1 MGDTTSGWRCKS
13 LPENTWKYREMA
25 ENIPIQIIFVV
36 LPKFHEMA
44 IPRETVESILQTA
57 RIEEV
62 VGEFVALKKK
72 GTNMWGVCPFHNEKT
87 PSFSVNPAR
96 NIFKCFGCGKAGDS
110 AKFLMEHEHYTYPE
124 ALRYLAKKYNIKIE
138 EKELTAEEIMLQS
151 VREKMFNI
159 NEFADKYF
167 VDTLWNTKE
176 GQTIG
181 LEYFRERG
189 YLNPVIEKFHLGY
202 NPDAGG
208 GSIFTEYAK
217 KNGYSE
223 ELLEQI
229 GLSIKGQKGPYDR
242 FHGRVMFPIH
252 NLTGRVIGFGGR
264 ILVNDKKSPK
274 YQNSPESEIYD
285 KKQTLYGIYFA
296 KNAIARQDECIL
308 VEGYFD
314 VLRMHQIGIENV
326 VASSGTSLTMEQIR
340 LVKRYTKNITILYD
354 GDAAG
359 VHAALRGTD
368 MILSEGMNV
377 RVVVLPPE
385 HDPDSFGQD
394 FSVEYVSKY
403 LKENAK
409 DFLRFKTELLLK
421 DAENDPIKRGQV
433 IRDIVETISVIP
445 DSIFRITYV
454 KECSHLLD
462 MPEQTLTNELNKIL
476 RVNLKKS
483 LGLGSEALPEP
494 DTTTPKQEES
504 IEEQLPAGYY
514 QERELVKLLLM
525 YGNNMIADERI
536 DENGQKV
543 YEQVSVAQLI
553 VDELK
558 MDGFLFTNHVNRKI
572 FEVFDKAIDQG
583 YIPDDRFFVSHEDET
598 IAQLAADLLSSPYKL
613 DQWEKYGIFVK
624 REEDMLRATVLSS
637 IYRYKDLIIEERRKT
652 VEEELKSAGDSDD
665 LLILLKRKI
674 DLDDIRKQINKMLGI
689 VIAK

>member
-1 MGDTTSGWRCKS
+1 
-13 LPENTWKYREMA
+13 
-25 ENIPIQIIFVV
+25 
-36 LPKFHEMA
+36 MA
-44 IPRETVESILQTA
+44 IPRETVEQILQAA

-62 VGEFVALKKK
+62 VGEFVTLKKR
-72 GTNMWGVCPFHNEKT
+72 GSNMWGNCPFHNEKT

-110 AKFLMEHEHYTYPE
+110 AKFLMEHEHFTYPE

-138 EKELTAEEIMLQS
+138 EKEQTAEEIMQQS
-151 VREKMFNI
+151 IREKMFNI

-167 VDTLWNTKE
+167 VDTLWNTEE
-176 GQTIG
+176 GKTIG

-189 YLNPVIEKFHLGY
+189 YFDPIIQKFHLGY
-202 NPDAGG
+202 NPAKWDA
-208 GSIFTEYAK
+208 FTTYAK
-217 KNGYSE
+217 ENGYSD

-229 GLSIKGQKGPYDR
+229 GFSIKGSKGLYDR
-242 FHGRVMFPIH
+242 YHGRVMFPIH

-264 ILVNDKKSPK
+264 ILQNDPEKKLAK

-340 LVKRYTKNITILYD
+340 LVKRYTKNITMLYD
-354 GDAAG
+354 GDSAG
-359 VHAALRGTD
+359 IHAALRGTD
-368 MILSEGMNV
+368 MILGEGMNV
-377 RVVVLPPE
+377 RIVVLPPE
-385 HDPDSFGQD
+385 HDPDTFGKE
-394 FSVEYVSKY
+394 FSVEYVINY
-403 LKENAK
+403 LKENSK
-409 DFLRFKTELLLK
+409 DFIRFKTELLLK

-454 KECSHLLD
+454 KECSRLLD

-476 RVNLKKS
+476 RAKLRKS
-483 LGLGSEALPEP
+483 LGQEGENLPEP
-494 DTTTPKQEES
+494 DTTTQKQEET
-504 IEEQLPAGYY
+504 IEAQLPAGYY

-525 YGNNMIADERI
+525 YGQELIVDQRE
-536 DENGQKV
+536 DENGKTV

-553 VDELK
+553 IDDLK
-558 MDGFLFTNHVNRKI
+558 LDGFLFTDPVNRKI
-572 FEVFDKAIDQG
+572 FNLFDQALDEG
-583 YIPDDRFFVSHEDET
+583 RIPDDQFFVSNEDDA
-598 IAQLAADLLSSPYKL
+598 ISLLAADLLSSPYRL
-613 DQWEKYGIFVK
+613 DDWARHQIYVK
-624 REEDMLRATVLSS
+624 REEDTLRSTVLST
-637 IYRYKDLIIEERRKT
+637 IFRYKDLMIDERRKA
-652 VEEELKSAGDSDD
+652 VEEELKTTTDPDD
-665 LLILLKRKI
+665 TLILLKRKK
-674 DLDDIRKQINKMLGI
+674 DLDELRKQINHQLGI

>member
-1 MGDTTSGWRCKS
+1 
-13 LPENTWKYREMA
+13 
-25 ENIPIQIIFVV
+25 
-36 LPKFHEMA
+36 MA
-44 IPRETVESILQTA
+44 IPRETVEQILQA
-57 RIEEV
+57 SRIEEV
-62 VGEFVALKKK
+62 VGEFVTLKKR
-72 GTNMWGVCPFHNEKT
+72 GSNMWGNCPFHNEKT

-110 AKFLMEHEHYTYPE
+110 AKFLMEHEHFTYPE

-138 EKELTAEEIMLQS
+138 EKEQTAEELMLQS

-159 NEFADKYF
+159 NEFADKFF
-167 VDTLWNTKE
+167 VDTLWNTEE
-176 GQTIG
+176 GKTIG

-189 YLNPVIEKFHLGY
+189 YLNPIIEKFHLGY
-202 NPDAGG
+202 SPAKWDA
-208 GSIFTEYAK
+208 FTEYAK
-217 KNGYSE
+217 KNGYSD

-229 GLSIKGQKGPYDR
+229 GFSIKGQKGLYDR
-242 FHGRVMFPIH
+242 YHGRVMFPIH
-252 NLTGRVIGFGGR
+252 SLTGRVIGFGGR

-296 KNAIARQDECIL
+296 KNAIAKQDECIL

-340 LVKRYTKNITILYD
+340 LVKRYTKNITMLYD

-385 HDPDSFGQD
+385 HDPDTFAKE
-394 FSVEYVSKY
+394 FSVEYVSNY
-403 LKENAK
+403 LKDNAK
-409 DFLRFKTELLLK
+409 DFVRFKTELLLK
-421 DAENDPIKRGQV
+421 DAQNDPIKRGQV

-454 KECSHLLD
+454 KECSRLLD

-476 RVNLKKS
+476 RAKLKKT
-483 LGLGSEALPEP
+483 LGIEENVVTET
-494 DTTTPKQEES
+494 DTTTTPKQDETVED
-504 IEEQLPAGYY
+504 QLPAGYY

-525 YGNNMIADERI
+525 YGREMIVDERK
-536 DENGQKV
+536 DEEDQLV
-543 YEQVSVAQLI
+543 YEQVSVAQFI
-553 VDELK
+553 IDDLK
-558 MDGFLFTNHVNRKI
+558 NDGCLFLDPVNRK
-572 FEVFDKAIDQG
+572 VFDLIDRAIDEG
-583 YIPDDRFFVSHEDET
+583 NIPDDQFFVSNEDEA

-613 DQWEKYGIFVK
+613 DQWARHNIFVLS
-624 REEDMLRATVLSS
+624 EEDNLRNTVMSS
-637 IYRYKDLIIEERRKT
+637 LLRYKDLIIEDRRKAI
-652 VEEELKSAGDSDD
+652 EEELKTTEELDNQ
-665 LLILLKRKI
+665 LILLKRKK
-674 DLDDIRKQINKMLGI
+674 DLDDIRMRINKELGI

>member
-1 MGDTTSGWRCKS
+1 
-13 LPENTWKYREMA
+13 
-25 ENIPIQIIFVV
+25 
-36 LPKFHEMA
+36 MA
-44 IPRETVESILQTA
+44 IPRETVEQILQA
-57 RIEEV
+57 AHIEEV
-62 VGEFVALKKK
+62 VGEFVTLKKR
-72 GTNMWGVCPFHNEKT
+72 GSNMWGVCPFHNEKT

-110 AKFLMEHEHYTYPE
+110 AKFLMEHEHFTYPE

-138 EKELTAEEIMLQS
+138 EKQQTAEEIMQQS
-151 VREKMFNI
+151 LREKMFNI

-167 VDTLWNTKE
+167 VDTLWNTEE
-176 GQTIG
+176 GKTIG

-189 YLNPVIEKFHLGY
+189 YLNPIIEKFHLGY
-202 NPDAGG
+202 NPDSAHWDA
-208 GSIFTEYAK
+208 FTEHAK

-229 GLSIKGQKGPYDR
+229 GLSIKGSKGLYDR
-242 FHGRVMFPIH
+242 YHGRVMFPIH
-252 NLTGRVIGFGGR
+252 SLTGRVIGFGGR
-264 ILVNDKKSPK
+264 ILINDKKSPK

-296 KNAIARQDECIL
+296 KNAIAKQDECIL

-340 LVKRYTKNITILYD
+340 LVKRYTKNITMLYD

-359 VHAALRGTD
+359 IHAALRGTD

-385 HDPDSFGQD
+385 HDPDTFAKE
-394 FSVEYVSKY
+394 FSVEYVSNY

-409 DFLRFKTELLLK
+409 DFIRFKTELLLK

-445 DSIFRITYV
+445 DNIFRITYV
-454 KECSHLLD
+454 KECSRLLD

-476 RVNLKKS
+476 RAKLKKT
-483 LGLGSEALPEP
+483 LGIDDNVVPET
-494 DTTTPKQEES
+494 DTTTVTPKQEETV
-504 IEEQLPAGYY
+504 EDQLPAGYY

-525 YGNNMIADERI
+525 YGKEMIIDERL
-536 DENGQKV
+536 DEDGQKV
-543 YEQVSVAQLI
+543 YEQVSVAQMI
-553 VDELK
+553 IDDLK
-558 MDGFLFTNHVNRKI
+558 MDDFLFTNVVNRKI
-572 FEVFDKAIDQG
+572 FDIFDQAIDAG
-583 YIPDDRFFVSHEDET
+583 YIPDDQVFVSHEDET
-598 IAQLAADLLSSPYKL
+598 IQQLAADLLSTPYKL

-637 IYRYKDLIIEERRKT
+637 IYRYKDLIIEERRKA
-652 VEEELKSAGDSDD
+652 VEEELKTATDPADQ
-665 LLILLKRKI
+665 LILLKQKK
-674 DLDDIRKQINKMLGI
+674 DLDDIRKQINKELGI

>member
-1 MGDTTSGWRCKS
+1 LRRQEKFVSFAKFADKKS
-13 LPENTWKYREMA
+13 V
-25 ENIPIQIIFVV
+25 I
-36 LPKFHEMA
+36 LPKIRNMA
-44 IPRETVESILQTA
+44 IPRETVEQILQAA

-62 VGEFVALKKK
+62 VGEFVTLKKK
-72 GTNMWGVCPFHNEKT
+72 GSNMWGVCPFHNEKT

-138 EKELTAEEIMLQS
+138 EKEQTAEEIMQQS
-151 VREKMFNI
+151 LREKMFNI

-167 VDTLWNTKE
+167 VDTLWNTEE
-176 GQTIG
+176 GRAIG

-189 YLNPVIEKFHLGY
+189 YFDPIIQKFHLGF
-202 NPDAGG
+202 NPDSTHWDA
-208 GSIFTEYAK
+208 FTEHAK

-229 GLSIKGQKGPYDR
+229 GLSIKGSKGLYDR
-242 FHGRVMFPIH
+242 YHGRVMFPIH

-296 KNAIARQDECIL
+296 KNAIAKQDECIL

-340 LVKRYTKNITILYD
+340 LVKRYTKNITMLYD

-359 VHAALRGTD
+359 IHAALRGTD

-385 HDPDSFGQD
+385 HDPDTFGKE
-394 FSVEYVSKY
+394 FSTEYVSNY
-403 LKENAK
+403 LKDNAK
-409 DFLRFKTELLLK
+409 DFIRFKTELLLK

-433 IRDIVETISVIP
+433 VRDIVETISVIP

-454 KECSHLLD
+454 KECSRILD
-462 MPEQTLTNELNKIL
+462 MPEQTLTNELNKLL
-476 RVNLKKS
+476 RAKFKKS
-483 LGLGSEALPEP
+483 LGQEGDALPET
-494 DTTTPKQEES
+494 DTTVTTPKQEEGL
-504 IEEQLPAGYY
+504 EEQLPAGYY

-525 YGNNMIADERI
+525 YGQDLIVEERI
-536 DENGQKV
+536 DEEGQRV
-543 YEQVSVAQLI
+543 LEQVTVAQFI
-553 VDELK
+553 IDDLK
-558 MDGFLFTNHVNRKI
+558 NDGCLFLDPVNRKI
-572 FEVFDKAIDQG
+572 FDHFDHALDEG
-583 YIPDDRFFVSHEDET
+583 RIPDDQFFVSNEDEA

-613 DQWEKYGIFVK
+613 DQWEKHGIFVK
-624 REEDMLRATVLSS
+624 REEDVLRATVLSS
-637 IYRYKDLIIEERRKT
+637 IYRYKDLIIEDRRKA
-652 VEEELKSAGDSDD
+652 VEEELKNATDPDD
-665 LLILLKRKI
+665 QLILLKQKK
-674 DLDDIRKQINKMLGI
+674 DLDDIRKQLNKELGI

>member
-1 MGDTTSGWRCKS
+1 
-13 LPENTWKYREMA
+13 
-25 ENIPIQIIFVV
+25 
-36 LPKFHEMA
+36 MA
-44 IPRETVESILQTA
+44 IPRETVEQILQAA

-62 VGEFVALKKK
+62 VGEFVTLKKK
-72 GTNMWGVCPFHNEKT
+72 GSNMWGVCPFHNEKT

-138 EKELTAEEIMLQS
+138 EKEQTAEEIMQQS
-151 VREKMFNI
+151 LREKMFNI

-167 VDTLWNTKE
+167 VDTLWNTEE
-176 GQTIG
+176 GRTIG

-189 YLNPVIEKFHLGY
+189 YFDPIIQKFHLGF
-202 NPDAGG
+202 NPDSAHWDA
-208 GSIFTEYAK
+208 FTEHAK

-229 GLSIKGQKGPYDR
+229 GLSIKGSKGLYDR
-242 FHGRVMFPIH
+242 YHGRVMFPIH

-296 KNAIARQDECIL
+296 KNAIAKQDECIL

-340 LVKRYTKNITILYD
+340 LVKRYTKNITMLYD

-359 VHAALRGTD
+359 IHAALRGTD

-385 HDPDSFGQD
+385 HDPDTFGKE
-394 FSVEYVSKY
+394 FSTEYVSNY
-403 LKENAK
+403 LKDNAK
-409 DFLRFKTELLLK
+409 DFIRFKTELLLK
-421 DAENDPIKRGQV
+421 DTENDPIKRGQV
-433 IRDIVETISVIP
+433 VRDIVETISVIP

-454 KECSHLLD
+454 KECSRILD
-462 MPEQTLTNELNKIL
+462 IPEQTLTNELNKLL
-476 RVNLKKS
+476 RAKFKKS
-483 LGLGSEALPEP
+483 LGQEGDALPET
-494 DTTTPKQEES
+494 DTTITTPKQEETL
-504 IEEQLPAGYY
+504 EEQLPAGYY

-525 YGNNMIADERI
+525 YGQDLIVEERI
-536 DENGQKV
+536 DEEGQRV
-543 YEQVSVAQLI
+543 LEQVTVAQFI
-553 VDELK
+553 IDDLK
-558 MDGFLFTNHVNRKI
+558 NDGCLFLDPVNRKI
-572 FEVFDKAIDQG
+572 FDHFDHALDEG
-583 YIPDDRFFVSHEDET
+583 RIPDDQFFVSNEDEA
-598 IAQLAADLLSSPYKL
+598 ISQLAADLLSSPYKL
-613 DQWEKYGIFVK
+613 DQWEKHGIFVK
-624 REEDMLRATVLSS
+624 REEDVLRATVLSS
-637 IYRYKDLIIEERRKT
+637 IYRYKDLIIEDRRKA
-652 VEEELKSAGDSDD
+652 VEEELKNATDPDD
-665 LLILLKRKI
+665 QLILLKQKK
-674 DLDDIRKQINKMLGI
+674 DLDDIRKQLNKELGI

>member
-1 MGDTTSGWRCKS
+1 
-13 LPENTWKYREMA
+13 
-25 ENIPIQIIFVV
+25 
-36 LPKFHEMA
+36 MA
-44 IPRETVESILQTA
+44 IPRETVEQILQA
-57 RIEEV
+57 AHIEEV
-62 VGEFVALKKK
+62 VGEFVTLKKK
-72 GTNMWGVCPFHNEKT
+72 GSNLWGNCPFHNEKT

-138 EKELTAEEIMLQS
+138 EKEQTAEEIMQQS
-151 VREKMFNI
+151 IREKMFNI

-167 VDTLWNTKE
+167 VDTLWNTDE
-176 GQTIG
+176 GKTIG

-189 YLNPVIEKFHLGY
+189 YFDPIIQKFHLGY
-202 NPDAGG
+202 NPAKWDA
-208 GSIFTEYAK
+208 FTSYAK

-229 GLSIKGQKGPYDR
+229 GLSIKGNNGLYDR
-242 FHGRVMFPIH
+242 YHGRVMFPIH
-252 NLTGRVIGFGGR
+252 SLTGRVIGFGGR
-264 ILVNDKKSPK
+264 ILTNDKKSPK

-340 LVKRYTKNITILYD
+340 LVKRYTKNITMLYD

-359 VHAALRGTD
+359 IHAALRGTD

-385 HDPDSFGQD
+385 HDPDTFGKEY
-394 FSVEYVSKY
+394 STEYVSNY

-409 DFLRFKTELLLK
+409 DFIRFKTELLLK

-454 KECSHLLD
+454 KECSRLLD

-476 RVNLKKS
+476 RAKLKKT
-483 LGLGSEALPEP
+483 LGIEENVVPET
-494 DTTTPKQEES
+494 DTTTVTPKQDENV
-504 IEEQLPAGYY
+504 EEQLPAGYY

-525 YGNNMIADERI
+525 YGKEVIVDERE
-536 DENGQKV
+536 DENGEKV
-543 YEQVSVAQLI
+543 YEQVTVAQMI
-553 VDELK
+553 VDDLK
-558 MDGFLFTNHVNRKI
+558 MDGFTFTNVVNRKI
-572 FEVFDKAIDQG
+572 FDLFDQALDEGRIPNDQ
-583 YIPDDRFFVSHEDET
+583 FFISHEDET

-613 DQWEKYGIFVK
+613 DQWEKYGIYVK
-624 REEDMLRATVLSS
+624 REENMLRTTVLSS
-637 IYRYKDLIIEERRKT
+637 LYRYKDLIIGERRKAI
-652 VEEELKSAGDSDD
+652 EEALKTEED
-665 LLILLKRKI
+665 LDNQLILLKQKK
-674 DLDDIRKQINKMLGI
+674 DLDDIRKQINQHLGI

>member
-1 MGDTTSGWRCKS
+1 
-13 LPENTWKYREMA
+13 
-25 ENIPIQIIFVV
+25 
-36 LPKFHEMA
+36 MA
-44 IPRETVESILQTA
+44 IPNETVEQILQAA

-62 VGEFVALKKK
+62 VGEFVTLKKR
-72 GTNMWGVCPFHNEKT
+72 GTNLIGLCPFHDEKT
-87 PSFSVNPAR
+87 PSFNVNPAR

-110 AKFLMEHEHYTYPE
+110 AIFIRDIEHISYPD

-138 EKELTAEEIMLQS
+138 EKELTLEEKMAQTE
-151 VREKMFNI
+151 REKMFNI

-167 VDTLWNTKE
+167 VDTLWNTEE
-176 GQTIG
+176 GRTIG

-189 YLNPVIEKFHLGY
+189 YFDPIIQKFHLGY
-202 NPDAGG
+202 SPAQWN
-208 GSIFTEYAK
+208 SFTNFAK
-217 KNGYSE
+217 QNGYDPE
-223 ELLEQI
+223 FLEKV
-229 GLSIKGQKGPYDR
+229 GFAIKRQNDEFYDR
-242 FHGRVMFPIH
+242 FRGRVMFPIH
-252 NLTGRVIGFGGR
+252 NLTGKVVGFGGR
-264 ILVNDKKSPK
+264 ILKADPEKKLAK
-274 YQNSPESEIYD
+274 YQNSPESEIYQ

-340 LVKRYTKNITILYD
+340 LVKRYTKNITMLYD

-359 VHAALRGTD
+359 IHAALRGTD

-385 HDPDSFGQD
+385 HDPDTFGKE
-394 FSVEYVSKY
+394 FSTEYVSNY

-409 DFLRFKTELLLK
+409 DFIRFKTELLLK

-454 KECSHLLD
+454 KECSRLLD

-476 RVNLKKS
+476 RSKLKKT
-483 LGLGSEALPEP
+483 LGIEDNVVSEIE
-494 DTTTPKQEES
+494 TTTVTPKQEETV
-504 IEEQLPAGYY
+504 ENQLPAGYY

-525 YGNNMIADERI
+525 YGKNTIIDERE
-536 DENGQKV
+536 DENGEKV

-553 VDELK
+553 VDDLK
-558 MDGFLFTNHVNRKI
+558 MDGFVFTNVVNKK
-572 FEVFDKAIDQG
+572 VFDIFDQAIDAG
-583 YIPDDRFFVSHEDET
+583 YIPDDQVFVSHEDET
-598 IAQLAADLLSSPYKL
+598 IAQLAADLLSTPYKL

-624 REEDMLRATVLSS
+624 REEDMLKATVLSS
-637 IYRYKDLIIEERRKT
+637 IYRYKDLIIEERRKA
-652 VEEELKSAGDSDD
+652 VEEELKTTTDPADQ
-665 LLILLKRKI
+665 LILLKQKK
-674 DLDDIRKQINKMLGI
+674 DLDDIRKQINKELGI

>member
-1 MGDTTSGWRCKS
+1 
-13 LPENTWKYREMA
+13 
-25 ENIPIQIIFVV
+25 
-36 LPKFHEMA
+36 MA
-44 IPRETVESILQTA
+44 IPRETVEQILQA
-57 RIEEV
+57 AHIEEV
-62 VGEFVALKKK
+62 VGEFVTLKKR
-72 GTNMWGVCPFHNEKT
+72 GSNLWGNCPFHNEKT

-138 EKELTAEEIMLQS
+138 EKEQTPEEIMQQS
-151 VREKMFNI
+151 IREKMFNI

-167 VDTLWNTKE
+167 VDTLWNTEE
-176 GQTIG
+176 GKTIG
-181 LEYFRERG
+181 LQYFRECG
-189 YLNPVIEKFHLGY
+189 YLNPIIEKFQLGY
-202 NPDAGG
+202 SPAKWDA
-208 GSIFTEYAK
+208 FTTFAK
-217 KNGYSE
+217 QNGYSE

-229 GLSIKGQKGPYDR
+229 GLSLKGNKGLYDR
-242 FHGRVMFPIH
+242 YHGRVMFPIH

-264 ILVNDKKSPK
+264 ILVNDPEKKSPK

-340 LVKRYTKNITILYD
+340 LVKRYTKNITMLYD

-359 VHAALRGTD
+359 QHAALRGTD

-377 RVVVLPPE
+377 RVVLLPPE
-385 HDPDSFGQD
+385 HDPDTFGKEY
-394 FSVEYVSKY
+394 SVEYVSNY

-409 DFLRFKTELLLK
+409 DFVRFKTELLLK

-433 IRDIVETISVIP
+433 IREIVETISVIP

-454 KECSHLLD
+454 KECSRLLD

-476 RVNLKKS
+476 RAKLKKT
-483 LGLGSEALPEP
+483 LGIDENVIPETEAT
-494 DTTTPKQEES
+494 TTTPKQEETV
-504 IEEQLPAGYY
+504 EDQLPAGFY

-525 YGNNMIADERI
+525 YGKEMIVDERI
-536 DENGQKV
+536 DERGERIL
-543 YEQVSVAQLI
+543 EQVSVAQFI
-553 VDELK
+553 VDDLK
-558 MDGFLFTNHVNRKI
+558 NDGFVFTNAVNQKI
-572 FEVFDKAIDQG
+572 FNIFDQAIDEG
-583 YIPDDRFFVSHEDET
+583 IIPDDSFFVSHEDET

-624 REEDMLRATVLSS
+624 REEDILRATVLSS
-637 IYRYKDLIIEERRKT
+637 IYRYKDLIIEQRRKA
-652 VEEELKSAGDSDD
+652 VEEELKTTVDPDD
-665 LLILLKRKI
+665 QLILLKRKK
-674 DLDDIRKQINKMLGI
+674 DLDDIRKTINKELGI

>member
-1 MGDTTSGWRCKS
+1 
-13 LPENTWKYREMA
+13 
-25 ENIPIQIIFVV
+25 
-36 LPKFHEMA
+36 MA
-44 IPRETVESILQTA
+44 IPRETVEQILQA
-57 RIEEV
+57 AHIEDV
-62 VGEFVALKKK
+62 VGEFVTLKKK
-72 GTNMWGVCPFHNEKT
+72 GSNLWGNCPFHNEKT

-138 EKELTAEEIMLQS
+138 EKQQTAEEIMQQS
-151 VREKMFNI
+151 IREKMYNI

-167 VDTLWNTKE
+167 VDTLWNTDE
-176 GQTIG
+176 GKTIG

-189 YLNPVIEKFHLGY
+189 YFDPIIQKFHLGY
-202 NPDAGG
+202 NPAKWDA
-208 GSIFTEYAK
+208 FTEYAK

-229 GLSIKGQKGPYDR
+229 GLSIKGNNGLYDR
-242 FHGRVMFPIH
+242 YHGRVMFPIH
-252 NLTGRVIGFGGR
+252 NLTGHVIGFGGR

-340 LVKRYTKNITILYD
+340 LVKRYTKNITMLYD

-359 VHAALRGTD
+359 IHAALRGTD

-385 HDPDSFGQD
+385 HDPDTFGKE
-394 FSVEYVSKY
+394 FSVEYVSNY

-409 DFLRFKTELLLK
+409 DFIRFKTELLLK

-454 KECSHLLD
+454 KECSRLLD

-476 RVNLKKS
+476 RAKLKKT
-483 LGLGSEALPEP
+483 LGIEDNVVPEA
-494 DTTTPKQEES
+494 DTTVVTPKQEENV
-504 IEEQLPAGYY
+504 EDQLPAGYY

-525 YGNNMIADERI
+525 YGQELIVDERE
-536 DENGQKV
+536 DENGEKV
-543 YEQVSVAQLI
+543 YEQVTVAQLI
-553 VDELK
+553 VDDLK
-558 MDGFLFTNHVNRKI
+558 MDGFTFTNVVNRKI
-572 FEVFDKAIDQG
+572 FDIFDQAIDEG
-583 YIPDDRFFVSHEDET
+583 RIPDDHYFVSNEDET
-598 IAQLAADLLSSPYKL
+598 IAQLAADLLSTPYKL
-613 DQWEKYGIFVK
+613 DQWDKYGIFVK
-624 REEDMLRATVLSS
+624 REENVLRDTVLSS
-637 IYRYKDLIIEERRKT
+637 LFRYKDLIIEERRKAI
-652 VEEELKSAGDSDD
+652 EEALKNEAELDNQ
-665 LLILLKRKI
+665 LILLKQKK
-674 DLDDIRKQINKMLGI
+674 DLDDIRKQINRHLGI

>member
-1 MGDTTSGWRCKS
+1 
-13 LPENTWKYREMA
+13 
-25 ENIPIQIIFVV
+25 
-36 LPKFHEMA
+36 MA
-44 IPRETVESILQTA
+44 IPKETVEQILQA
-57 RIEEV
+57 SHIEEV
-62 VGEFVALKKK
+62 VGEFVTLKKR
-72 GTNMWGVCPFHNEKT
+72 GSNLWGNCPFHNEKT

-138 EKELTAEEIMLQS
+138 EREQTAEEIMLQT

-167 VDTLWNTKE
+167 VDTMWNTEE
-176 GQTIG
+176 GRNIG

-189 YLNPVIEKFHLGY
+189 YLNPIIEKFHLGY
-202 NPDAGG
+202 NPDSTHWDA
-208 GSIFTEYAK
+208 FTEHAK

-229 GLSIKGQKGPYDR
+229 GLSIKGQKGLYDR
-242 FHGRVMFPIH
+242 YHGRVMFPIH
-252 NLTGRVIGFGGR
+252 SLTGRVIGFGGR

-296 KNAIARQDECIL
+296 KNAIAKQDECIL

-326 VASSGTSLTMEQIR
+326 VASSGTSLTIEQIR
-340 LVKRYTKNITILYD
+340 LVKRYTKNITMLYD

-359 VHAALRGTD
+359 IHAALRGTD
-368 MILSEGMNV
+368 MILAEGMNV

-385 HDPDSFGQD
+385 HDPDTFGKD
-394 FSVEYVSKY
+394 YSAEYVSNY

-409 DFLRFKTELLLK
+409 DFVRFKTELLLK

-445 DSIFRITYV
+445 DNIFRITYV
-454 KECSHLLD
+454 KECSRLLD
-462 MPEQTLTNELNKIL
+462 MPEQALTNELNKLL
-476 RVNLKKS
+476 RAKYRKE
-483 LGLGSEALPEP
+483 LGQEGDVVTE
-494 DTTTPKQEES
+494 TTTPQPKQEDD
-504 IEEQLPAGYY
+504 IEDQLPAGYY

-525 YGNNMIADERI
+525 YGKETIVDQRI
-536 DENGQKV
+536 DENNETV
-543 YEQVSVAQLI
+543 YEQVSVAQFI
-553 VDELK
+553 VDDLK
-558 MDGFLFTNHVNRKI
+558 MDGFQFTNVVNKKI
-572 FEVFDKAIDQG
+572 FDIFDQAIDAGQ
-583 YIPDDRFFVSHEDET
+583 IPDDQFFVSNEDET

-624 REEDMLRATVLSS
+624 REENMLRTTILSS
-637 IYRYKDLIIEERRKT
+637 LFRYKDLIIEERRKDI
-652 VEEELKSAGDSDD
+652 EEELKSADD
-665 LLILLKRKI
+665 LADQLILLKQKK
-674 DLDDIRKQINKMLGI
+674 DLDEIRRQINERLGI
-689 VIAK
+689 VIAR

>member
-1 MGDTTSGWRCKS
+1 
-13 LPENTWKYREMA
+13 
-25 ENIPIQIIFVV
+25 
-36 LPKFHEMA
+36 MA
-44 IPRETVESILQTA
+44 IPRETVEQILQA
-57 RIEEV
+57 AHIEEV
-62 VGEFVALKKK
+62 VGEFVTLKKR
-72 GTNMWGVCPFHNEKT
+72 GSNLWGNCPFHNEKT

-110 AKFLMEHEHYTYPE
+110 AKFLMEHEHFTYPE

-138 EKELTAEEIMLQS
+138 EKQQTPEEIMLQS

-159 NEFADKYF
+159 NEFAVKYF
-167 VDTLWNTKE
+167 VDTLWNTEE
-176 GQTIG
+176 GKTIG

-189 YLNPVIEKFHLGY
+189 YFDPIIQKFHLGY
-202 NPDAGG
+202 NPDSAHWDA
-208 GSIFTEYAK
+208 FTQHAK
-217 KNGYSE
+217 QNGYAD

-229 GLSIKGQKGPYDR
+229 GLSIKGSKGLYDR
-242 FHGRVMFPIH
+242 YHGRVMFPIH

-296 KNAIARQDECIL
+296 KNAIAKQDECIL

-340 LVKRYTKNITILYD
+340 LVKRYTKNITMLYD

-385 HDPDSFGQD
+385 HDPDSFGKE
-394 FSVEYVSKY
+394 FSTEYVSNY
-403 LKENAK
+403 LKDNAK
-409 DFLRFKTELLLK
+409 DFVRFKTELLLK

-433 IRDIVETISVIP
+433 VRDIVETISVIP

-454 KECSHLLD
+454 KECSRLLD
-462 MPEQTLTNELNKIL
+462 MPEQTLTNELNKLL
-476 RVNLKKS
+476 RAKFKKS
-483 LGLGSEALPEP
+483 LGPEGEALPET
-494 DTTTPKQEES
+494 DASITTPKQEEPL
-504 IEEQLPAGYY
+504 EDQLPAGYY

-525 YGNNMIADERI
+525 YGRDTIAEERKNDE
-536 DENGQKV
+536 GQTV
-543 YEQVSVAQLI
+543 YEPVTVAQFIIDDLKN
-553 VDELK
+553 DECL
-558 MDGFLFTNHVNRKI
+558 FLDPVNRKI
-572 FEVFDKAIDQG
+572 FNLFDQALDTGQ
-583 YIPDDRFFVSHEDET
+583 IPDDQYFVSYEDEAV
-598 IAQLAADLLSSPYKL
+598 AQLAADLLSTPYKL

-624 REEDMLRATVLSS
+624 REEDVLRATVLSS
-637 IYRYKDLIIEERRKT
+637 IYRYKDLIITDRRKAI
-652 VEEELKSAGDSDD
+652 EEELKSTSDPD
-665 LLILLKRKI
+665 NQLILLKRKK
-674 DLDDIRKQINKMLGI
+674 DLDDIRKQINKELGI

>member
-1 MGDTTSGWRCKS
+1 
-13 LPENTWKYREMA
+13 
-25 ENIPIQIIFVV
+25 
-36 LPKFHEMA
+36 MA
-44 IPRETVESILQTA
+44 IPRETVEQILQAA

-62 VGEFVALKKK
+62 VGEFVTLKKR
-72 GTNMWGVCPFHNEKT
+72 GSNMWGTCPFHNEKT

-110 AKFLMEHEHYTYPE
+110 AKFLMEHEHFSYPE

-138 EKELTAEEIMLQS
+138 EKEQTPEEIMQQS
-151 VREKMFNI
+151 LREKMFNI

-167 VDTLWNTKE
+167 VDTLWNTEE
-176 GQTIG
+176 GRTIG

-189 YLNPVIEKFHLGY
+189 YFDPIIEKFHLGY
-202 NPDAGG
+202 NPDATHWDA
-208 GSIFTEYAK
+208 FTEHAK

-229 GLSIKGQKGPYDR
+229 GLSIKGQKGLYDR
-242 FHGRVMFPIH
+242 YHGRVMFPIH

-340 LVKRYTKNITILYD
+340 LVKRYTKNITMLYD

-359 VHAALRGTD
+359 IHAALRGTD

-385 HDPDSFGQD
+385 HDPDTFGKE
-394 FSVEYVSKY
+394 FSTEYVTNY

-409 DFLRFKTELLLK
+409 DFIRFKTELLLK

-445 DSIFRITYV
+445 DNIFRITYV
-454 KECSHLLD
+454 KECSRLLD
-462 MPEQTLTNELNKIL
+462 MPEQALTNELNKIL
-476 RVNLKKS
+476 RAKLKKT
-483 LGLGSEALPEP
+483 LGVEGEALPEP
-494 DTTTPKQEES
+494 DTTTTKQEEPA
-504 IEEQLPAGYY
+504 EDQLPAGYY

-525 YGNNMIADERI
+525 YGQETIYDEREE
-536 DENGQKV
+536 ENGEKIF
-543 YEQVSVAQLI
+543 EQVTVAQFI
-553 VDELK
+553 IDDLK
-558 MDGFLFTNHVNRKI
+558 MDGILFVDPVNRK
-572 FEVFDKAIDQG
+572 VFDIYDQALDEG
-583 YIPDDRFFVSHEDET
+583 RIPDDQFFVSHEDEGVS
-598 IAQLAADLLSSPYKL
+598 QLAADLLSTPYKL

-624 REEDMLRATVLSS
+624 REEDVLKATVMSS
-637 IYRYKDLIIEERRKT
+637 IYRYKDLIIESRRKA
-652 VEEELKSAGDSDD
+652 VEDELKSAEDLGDQ
-665 LLILLKRKI
+665 LILLKRKK
-674 DLDDIRKQINKMLGI
+674 DLDEIRRHINKKLGI

>member
-1 MGDTTSGWRCKS
+1 
-13 LPENTWKYREMA
+13 
-25 ENIPIQIIFVV
+25 
-36 LPKFHEMA
+36 MA
-44 IPRETVESILQTA
+44 IPNETVEQILQAA

-62 VGEFVALKKK
+62 VGEFVTLKKR
-72 GTNMWGVCPFHNEKT
+72 GTNLIGLCPFHDEKT
-87 PSFSVNPAR
+87 PSFNVNPAR

-110 AKFLMEHEHYTYPE
+110 AIFIRDIEHISYPD

-138 EKELTAEEIMLQS
+138 EKELTLEEKMAQTE
-151 VREKMFNI
+151 REKMFNI

-167 VDTLWNTKE
+167 VDTLWNTEE
-176 GQTIG
+176 GRTIG

-189 YLNPVIEKFHLGY
+189 YFDPIIQKFHLGY
-202 NPDAGG
+202 SPAQWN
-208 GSIFTEYAK
+208 SFTNFAK
-217 KNGYSE
+217 QNGYDPE
-223 ELLEQI
+223 FLEKV
-229 GLSIKGQKGPYDR
+229 GFAIKRQNDEFYDR
-242 FHGRVMFPIH
+242 FRGRVMFPIH
-252 NLTGRVIGFGGR
+252 NLTGKVVGFGGR
-264 ILVNDKKSPK
+264 ILKADPEKKLAK
-274 YQNSPESEIYD
+274 YQNSPESEIYQ

-340 LVKRYTKNITILYD
+340 LVKRYTKNITMLYD

-359 VHAALRGTD
+359 IHAALRGTD

-385 HDPDSFGQD
+385 HDPDTFGKE
-394 FSVEYVSKY
+394 FSTEYVSNY

-409 DFLRFKTELLLK
+409 DFIRFKTELLLK

-454 KECSHLLD
+454 KECSRLLD

-476 RVNLKKS
+476 RSKLKKT
-483 LGLGSEALPEP
+483 LGIEDNVVPET
-494 DTTTPKQEES
+494 DTTTVTPKQEETV
-504 IEEQLPAGYY
+504 EDQLPAGYY

-525 YGNNMIADERI
+525 YGKNTIIDERE
-536 DENGQKV
+536 DENGEKV

-553 VDELK
+553 VDDLK
-558 MDGFLFTNHVNRKI
+558 MDGFVFTNVVNKK
-572 FEVFDKAIDQG
+572 VFDIFDQAIDAG
-583 YIPDDRFFVSHEDET
+583 YIPDDQVFVSHEDET
-598 IAQLAADLLSSPYKL
+598 IAQLAADLLSTPYKL

-624 REEDMLRATVLSS
+624 REEDMLKATVLSS
-637 IYRYKDLIIEERRKT
+637 IYRYKDLIIEERRKA
-652 VEEELKSAGDSDD
+652 VEEELKTATDPADQ
-665 LLILLKRKI
+665 LILLKQKK
-674 DLDDIRKQINKMLGI
+674 DLDDIRRQINKELGI

>member
-1 MGDTTSGWRCKS
+1 
-13 LPENTWKYREMA
+13 
-25 ENIPIQIIFVV
+25 
-36 LPKFHEMA
+36 MA
-44 IPRETVESILQTA
+44 IPRETVEQILQAA

-62 VGEFVALKKK
+62 VGEFVTLNKR
-72 GTNMWGVCPFHNEKT
+72 GSNMWGTCPFHNEKT

-110 AKFLMEHEHYTYPE
+110 AKFLMEHEHFSYPE

-138 EKELTAEEIMLQS
+138 EKEQTPEEIMQQS
-151 VREKMFNI
+151 LREKMFNV

-167 VDTLWNTKE
+167 VDTLWNTEE
-176 GQTIG
+176 GRAIG

-189 YLNPVIEKFHLGY
+189 YFDPIIEKFHLGY
-202 NPDAGG
+202 NPDATHWDA
-208 GSIFTEYAK
+208 FTEHAK

-229 GLSIKGQKGPYDR
+229 GLSIKGQKGLYDR
-242 FHGRVMFPIH
+242 YHGRVMFPIH

-340 LVKRYTKNITILYD
+340 LVKRYTKNITMLYD

-359 VHAALRGTD
+359 IHAALRGTD

-385 HDPDSFGQD
+385 HDPDTFGKEY
-394 FSVEYVSKY
+394 SVEYVTNY

-409 DFLRFKTELLLK
+409 DFIRFKTELLLK
-421 DAENDPIKRGQV
+421 DAESDPIKRGQV

-445 DSIFRITYV
+445 DNIFRITYV
-454 KECSHLLD
+454 KECSRLLD
-462 MPEQTLTNELNKIL
+462 MPEQALTNELNKIL
-476 RVNLKKS
+476 RAKLKKT
-483 LGLGSEALPEP
+483 LGVEGEALPEP
-494 DTTTPKQEES
+494 DTTTTKQEEPA
-504 IEEQLPAGYY
+504 EDQLPAGYY

-525 YGNNMIADERI
+525 YGQETIYDEREE
-536 DENGQKV
+536 ENGEKIF
-543 YEQVSVAQLI
+543 EQVTVAQFI
-553 VDELK
+553 IDDLK
-558 MDGFLFTNHVNRKI
+558 MDGILFVDPVNRK
-572 FEVFDKAIDQG
+572 VFDIYDQALDEG
-583 YIPDDRFFVSHEDET
+583 RIPDDQFFVSHEDEGVS
-598 IAQLAADLLSSPYKL
+598 QLAADLLSTPYKL

-624 REEDMLRATVLSS
+624 REEDVLKATVMSS
-637 IYRYKDLIIEERRKT
+637 IYRYKDLIIESRRKA
-652 VEEELKSAGDSDD
+652 VEEELKSAEDLGDQ
-665 LLILLKRKI
+665 LILLKRKK
-674 DLDDIRKQINKMLGI
+674 DLDEIRRHINKKLGI

>member
-1 MGDTTSGWRCKS
+1 MSFFTIFAIQFTT
-13 LPENTWKYREMA
+13 
-25 ENIPIQIIFVV
+25 
-36 LPKFHEMA
+36 MA
-44 IPRETVESILQTA
+44 IPRETVEQILQA
-57 RIEEV
+57 AHIEEV
-62 VGEFVALKKK
+62 VGEFVTLKKR
-72 GTNMWGVCPFHNEKT
+72 GSNLWGNCPFHNEKT

-138 EKELTAEEIMLQS
+138 EKEQTPEEIMQQS
-151 VREKMFNI
+151 IREKMFNI

-167 VDTLWNTKE
+167 VDTLWNTEE
-176 GQTIG
+176 GKTIG
-181 LEYFRERG
+181 LQYFRERG
-189 YLNPVIEKFHLGY
+189 YLNPIIEKFQLGY
-202 NPDAGG
+202 SPAKWDA
-208 GSIFTEYAK
+208 FTTFAK
-217 KNGYSE
+217 QNGYNE

-229 GLSIKGQKGPYDR
+229 GLSLKGNKGLYDR
-242 FHGRVMFPIH
+242 YHGRVMFPIH

-264 ILVNDKKSPK
+264 ILVNDPEKKSPK

-340 LVKRYTKNITILYD
+340 LVKRYTKNITMLYD

-359 VHAALRGTD
+359 QHAALRGTD

-377 RVVVLPPE
+377 RVVLLPPE
-385 HDPDSFGQD
+385 HDPDTFGKEY
-394 FSVEYVSKY
+394 SVEYVSNY

-409 DFLRFKTELLLK
+409 DFVRFKTELLLK

-433 IRDIVETISVIP
+433 IREIVETISVIP

-454 KECSHLLD
+454 KECSRLLD

-476 RVNLKKS
+476 RAKLKKT
-483 LGLGSEALPEP
+483 LGIDENVIPETEAT
-494 DTTTPKQEES
+494 TTTPKQEETV
-504 IEEQLPAGYY
+504 EDQLPAGFY

-525 YGNNMIADERI
+525 YGKEMIVDERI
-536 DENGQKV
+536 DESGERIL
-543 YEQVSVAQLI
+543 EQVSVAQFI
-553 VDELK
+553 VDDLK
-558 MDGFLFTNHVNRKI
+558 NDGFVFTNAVNQKI
-572 FEVFDKAIDQG
+572 FNIFDKAIDEG
-583 YIPDDRFFVSHEDET
+583 IIPDDSFFVSHEDET

-624 REEDMLRATVLSS
+624 REEDILRATVLSS
-637 IYRYKDLIIEERRKT
+637 IYRYKDLVIEQRRKA
-652 VEEELKSAGDSDD
+652 VEEELKTTVDPDD
-665 LLILLKRKI
+665 QLILLKRKK
-674 DLDDIRKQINKMLGI
+674 DLDDIRKTINKELGI

>member
-1 MGDTTSGWRCKS
+1 
-13 LPENTWKYREMA
+13 
-25 ENIPIQIIFVV
+25 
-36 LPKFHEMA
+36 MA
-44 IPRETVESILQTA
+44 IPRETVEQILQAA

-62 VGEFVALKKK
+62 VGEFVTLKKK
-72 GTNMWGVCPFHNEKT
+72 GTNLWGVCPFHNEKT

-138 EKELTAEEIMLQS
+138 EKEQTAEEIMQQS
-151 VREKMFNI
+151 LREKMFNI

-167 VDTLWNTKE
+167 VDTLWNTEE
-176 GQTIG
+176 GKTIG

-189 YLNPVIEKFHLGY
+189 YFDPIIQKFHLGY
-202 NPDAGG
+202 SPAEWDA
-208 GSIFTEYAK
+208 FTKHAK
-217 KNGYSE
+217 QNGYAD

-229 GLSIKGQKGPYDR
+229 GLSLKGQKGLYDR
-242 FHGRVMFPIH
+242 YHGRVMFPIH

-264 ILVNDKKSPK
+264 ILTNDKKSPK

-296 KNAIARQDECIL
+296 KNAIAKNDECIL

-340 LVKRYTKNITILYD
+340 LVKRYTKNITMLYD

-385 HDPDSFGQD
+385 HDPDTFGKE
-394 FSVEYVSKY
+394 FSVEYVSNY

-409 DFLRFKTELLLK
+409 DFIRFKTELLLK

-454 KECSHLLD
+454 KECSRILD

-476 RVNLKKS
+476 RAKLKKT
-483 LGLGSEALPEP
+483 LGIDDNVVPET
-494 DTTTPKQEES
+494 DTTTPPQQQENV
-504 IEEQLPAGYY
+504 EEQLPAGYY

-525 YGNNMIADERI
+525 YGKEMIVDERV
-536 DENGQKV
+536 DENGDTV

-553 VDELK
+553 IDDIK
-558 MDGFLFTNHVNRKI
+558 MDDFQFTNAVNKKI
-572 FEVFDKAIDQG
+572 FDIFDHALDEG
-583 YIPDDRFFVSHEDET
+583 RIPDDSFFVSHEDET
-598 IAQLAADLLSSPYKL
+598 IALLAADLLSTPYKL
-613 DQWEKYGIFVK
+613 DQWHKFGINVK
-624 REEDMLRATVLSS
+624 REENMLRVTVLSS
-637 IYRYKDLIIEERRKT
+637 LYRYKDLIIEDRRKA
-652 VEEELKSAGDSDD
+652 VEEQLKAAADPDD
-665 LLILLKRKI
+665 QFILLKQKK
-674 DLDDIRKQINKMLGI
+674 DLDDIRKQINERLGI